1 MTQRITVIF
10 SRVEQIHGGD
20 CLHPVVG
27 GCEEIIE
34 RKIIKEGKLMA
45 KIKERRKFNY
55 IMMIILLMIV
65 SIIVYRII

>member
-1 MTQRITVIF
+1 MTQWISVIF
-10 SRVEQIHGGD
+10 SRVRQINGRD
-20 CLHPVVG
+20 YVDG
-27 GCEEIIE
+27 GCQEIIE
-34 RKIIKEGKLMA
+34 GKIIKEGKLMA